1 MTYMP
6 PTVAAPAGWYAD
18 PDNAAAQRWWDG
30 TRWTSHTQL
39 ITPPVPDFAGPADAP
54 RLASSVPSAL
64 PMTAPTYGF
73 QHDPRSAYL
82 PHAGHAGRPTGT
94 LRPPWPVMVAAAVM
108 GLYAVL
114 SSLLRLTADGFGSY
128 QAGGVVG
135 SMLIALVAYLLWKGR
150 RGAWVL
156 TLLFG
161 TLAIVGRLL
170 TGDLL
175 GAAVA
180 AAVVLLL
187 VTSESARGWFR

>member
-6 PTVAAPAGWYAD
+6 PTVAVPAGWYAD

-30 TRWTSHTQL
+30 TQWTSHTQL
-39 ITPPVPDFAGPADAP
+39 IATPVPDFTGPADAP

-64 PMTAPTYGF
+64 PMPAPTYGF
-73 QHDPRSAYL
+73 QHESSSAYL
-82 PHAGHAGRPTGT
+82 PHAGQTGRPTGT
-94 LRPPWPVMVAAAVM
+94 HRPPWPVMAAAAVM
-108 GLYAVL
+108 GLHAVL
-114 SSLLRLTADGFGSY
+114 SSLLLLAAGGFGSY

-135 SMLIALVAYLLWKGR
+135 SMLAALMAYLLWKGR
-150 RGAWVL
+150 RGAYVL
-156 TLLFG
+156 TLIFG
-161 TLAIVGRLL
+161 TLGIVGRLL